1 MSKEIKYYAMHYDFN
16 AKEIRKTNVIHE
28 DILKSLQEMVKKGKI
43 KDRLQFRECLK
54 GEFMYRYWCKREWEI
69 SVGDLYEKD
78 LNKYEEID
86 VYDQLEANL
95 DVITDYIIREMG
107 ITFNKK
113 SKLKERIANVTL
125 TEYDFAKEKNLII
138 EDLLNII
145 DHQKEE
151 IKELENI
158 EECDIREEYGE

>member
-1 MSKEIKYYAMHYDFN
+1 MSREIKYYAMYYDFN
-16 AKEIRKTNVIHE
+16 ARKIKRVNVIYE
-28 DILKSLQEMVKKGKI
+28 DTLKRLQDMVKKGKI
-43 KDRLQFRECLK
+43 KDRLQFRQCLRS
-54 GEFMYRYWCKREWEI
+54 EFMYRYWCKREWEI
-69 SVGDLYEKD
+69 SVGDLFEKD
-78 LNKYEEID
+78 LNKYKKID

-95 DVITDYIIREMG
+95 DVITDYIIRNMG

-113 SKLKERIANVTL
+113 SKLKERVANVTL

-151 IKELENI
+151 IKELENR

>member
-1 MSKEIKYYAMHYDFN
+1 MSREIKYYVMHYDFN
-16 AKEIRKTNVIHE
+16 AKEIRKTNVIHG
-28 DILKSLQEMVKKGKI
+28 DILKSLQDMVKKGKI
-43 KDRLQFRECLK
+43 KDRLQLREYLRV
-54 GEFMYRYWCKREWEI
+54 EFMYRYWCKREWEI

-113 SKLKERIANVTL
+113 SKLKERIADVTL

-151 IKELENI
+151 IKELENR

>member
-1 MSKEIKYYAMHYDFN
+1 MSREIKYYAMYYDFN
-16 AKEIRKTNVIHE
+16 AREIRKTNVIHE
-28 DILKSLQEMVKKGKI
+28 DTLKRLQDMVKKGKI
-43 KDRLQFRECLK
+43 KDRLQFRQCLR
-54 GEFMYRYWCKREWEI
+54 GEFMYRYWSKREWEI
-69 SVGDLYEKD
+69 SVGDLCEKD
-78 LNKYEEID
+78 LNKYKKID

-95 DVITDYIIREMG
+95 DVITDYIIRNMG

-113 SKLKERIANVTL
+113 SKLKERVANVTL

-151 IKELENI
+151 IKELENR
-158 EECDIREEYGE
+158 EECDIREEYDE

>member
-1 MSKEIKYYAMHYDFN
+1 MSREIKYYAMYYDFN
-16 AKEIRKTNVIHE
+16 ARKIKRVNVIYE
-28 DILKSLQEMVKKGKI
+28 DTLKRLQDMVKKGKI
-43 KDRLQFRECLK
+43 KDRLQFRQCLRS
-54 GEFMYRYWCKREWEI
+54 EFMYRYWCKREWEI
-69 SVGDLYEKD
+69 SVGDLFEKD
-78 LNKYEEID
+78 LSKYEKID

-95 DVITDYIIREMG
+95 DVITDYIIRNMG

-113 SKLKERIANVTL
+113 SKLKERVANVTL

-151 IKELENI
+151 IKELENR

>member
-1 MSKEIKYYAMHYDFN
+1 MSREIKYYAMYYDFN
-16 AKEIRKTNVIHE
+16 ARKIKRVNVIHE
-28 DILKSLQEMVKKGKI
+28 DILKRLQDMVKKGKI
-43 KDRLQFRECLK
+43 KDRLQFRQCLR

-69 SVGDLYEKD
+69 SVGDLFEKD
-78 LNKYEEID
+78 LSKYEKID

-95 DVITDYIIREMG
+95 DVITDYIIRNMG

-113 SKLKERIANVTL
+113 SKLKERVANVTL

-151 IKELENI
+151 IKELENR

>member
-1 MSKEIKYYAMHYDFN
+1 MSKEIKYYAIHYDFN

-28 DILKSLQEMVKKGKI
+28 DILKSLQDMVKKGKI
-43 KDRLQFRECLK
+43 KDRIQFRECLRS
-54 GEFMYRYWCKREWEI
+54 EFMYRYWCKREWEI
-69 SVGDLYEKD
+69 SVGDLYEED

-113 SKLKERIANVTL
+113 SKLKERVANITL

-151 IKELENI
+151 IKELENK

>member
-1 MSKEIKYYAMHYDFN
+1 MSREIKYYAMYYDLN
-16 AKEIRKTNVIHE
+16 AREIRNTNVIQE
-28 DILKSLQEMVKKGKI
+28 DILKRLQDMVKKGKI
-43 KDRLQFRECLK
+43 KDRLQFKECLE
-54 GEFMYRYWCKREWEI
+54 GEFMYRYWCKREYEV
-69 SVGDLYEKD
+69 SVGDLHEKD
-78 LNKYEEID
+78 LSKYEKID
-86 VYDQLEANL
+86 VYDQLEDNL

-113 SKLKERIANVTL
+113 SKLKERVANVTL

-151 IKELENI
+151 IKELENR

>member
-1 MSKEIKYYAMHYDFN
+1 MSREIKYYAMYYDFN
-16 AKEIRKTNVIHE
+16 AREIKRVNVIHE
-28 DILKSLQEMVKKGKI
+28 DTLKRLQDMVKKGKI
-43 KDRLQFRECLK
+43 KDRLQFRQCLRS
-54 GEFMYRYWCKREWEI
+54 EFMYRYWCKREWEI
-69 SVGDLYEKD
+69 SVGDLFEKD
-78 LNKYEEID
+78 LSKYKKID

-95 DVITDYIIREMG
+95 DVITDYIIRNMG

-113 SKLKERIANVTL
+113 SKLKERVANVTL

-151 IKELENI
+151 IKELENR
-158 EECDIREEYGE
+158 EECDPREEYGE

>member
-1 MSKEIKYYAMHYDFN
+1 MSREIKYYAMYYDFN

-28 DILKSLQEMVKKGKI
+28 DTLKSLQDMVKKGKI
-43 KDRLQFRECLK
+43 KDRLQFKECLN

-78 LNKYEEID
+78 LNKYEKID
-86 VYDQLEANL
+86 VYDQLEDNL
-95 DVITDYIIREMG
+95 DVITDYIIRNMG

-113 SKLKERIANVTL
+113 SKLKERVANVTL

-151 IKELENI
+151 IKELENR

>member
-1 MSKEIKYYAMHYDFN
+1 MSREIKYYAMHYDFN

-43 KDRLQFRECLK
+43 KDRIQFRECLRS
-54 GEFMYRYWCKREWEI
+54 EFMYRYWCKREWEI

-78 LNKYEEID
+78 LNQYEEID

-113 SKLKERIANVTL
+113 SKLKERVANITL

-151 IKELENI
+151 IKELENK

>member
-28 DILKSLQEMVKKGKI
+28 DTLKRLQEMVKKGKI
-43 KDRLQFRECLK
+43 KDRIQFRECLRS
-54 GEFMYRYWCKREWEI
+54 EFMYRYWCKREWEI

-78 LNKYEEID
+78 LNQYEEID

-113 SKLKERIANVTL
+113 SKLKERVANITL

-151 IKELENI
+151 IKELENK

>member
-1 MSKEIKYYAMHYDFN
+1 
-16 AKEIRKTNVIHE
+16 
-28 DILKSLQEMVKKGKI
+28 MVKKGKI
-43 KDRLQFRECLK
+43 KDRLQFKECLK
-54 GEFMYRYWCKREWEI
+54 GEFMYRYWCKREYEV
-69 SVGDLYEKD
+69 SVGDLHEKD
-78 LNKYEEID
+78 LSKYEKID

-113 SKLKERIANVTL
+113 NKLKERVANVTL

-151 IKELENI
+151 IKELENR

>member
-43 KDRLQFRECLK
+43 KDRIQFRECLRS
-54 GEFMYRYWCKREWEI
+54 EFMYRYWCKREWEI
-69 SVGDLYEKD
+69 SVGDLYEED
-78 LNKYEEID
+78 LSKYEKVD
-86 VYDQLEANL
+86 VYDQLEANM

-113 SKLKERIANVTL
+113 SKLKERVANITL

-151 IKELENI
+151 IKELENK

>member
-1 MSKEIKYYAMHYDFN
+1 MYYDFN
-16 AKEIRKTNVIHE
+16 ARKIKRVNVIYE
-28 DILKSLQEMVKKGKI
+28 DTLKRLQDMVKKGKI
-43 KDRLQFRECLK
+43 KDRLQFRQCLRS
-54 GEFMYRYWCKREWEI
+54 EFMYRYWCKREWEI
-69 SVGDLYEKD
+69 SVGDLFEKD
-78 LNKYEEID
+78 LSKYEKID

-95 DVITDYIIREMG
+95 DVITDYIIRNMG

-113 SKLKERIANVTL
+113 SKLKERVANVTL

-151 IKELENI
+151 IKELENR